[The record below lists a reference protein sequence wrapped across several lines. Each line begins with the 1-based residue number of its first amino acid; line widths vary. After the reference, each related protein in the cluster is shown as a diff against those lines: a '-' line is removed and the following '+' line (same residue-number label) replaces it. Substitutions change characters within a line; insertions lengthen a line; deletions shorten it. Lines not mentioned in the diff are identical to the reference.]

1 MKSRFL
7 TLILLLLI
15 SGYAL
20 AQKSDSCV
28 ANRSAPPVGAYAWPA
43 DAEVKVYFIRR
54 MFTPEQQETLLS
66 AMDFWTEAAKR
77 TGAGVSFS
85 YEKETD
91 VLMDCRNC
99 LTVTRSEVHKY
110 DRKHYAFFY
119 PIRRARDGSLISAWI
134 DFDFAT
140 TSLQALKG
148 YMAHELGHG
157 MGLGDCVSCKKKQTI
172 MNGFPGINKDN
183 GLVEPSACDL
193 EVVRQVY
200 QLQPRTATAAVF
212 QSAGVAH

>member
-1 MKSRFL
+1 MKPRFL
-7 TLILLLLI
+7 TLIVLLLI

-28 ANRSAPPVGAYAWPA
+28 ANRSAPPVGAYAWPS
-43 DAEVKVYFIRR
+43 DANVKVYFMRG
-54 MFTPEQQETLLS
+54 MFTPEQRETLLS
-66 AMDFWTEAAKR
+66 AMDFWTEAAKG

-85 YEKETD
+85 YDKETD

-99 LTVTRSEVHKY
+99 LTVTRGEVNKY

-140 TSLQALKG
+140 ISPQALKG
-148 YMAHELGHG
+148 FMAHELGHG
-157 MGLGDCVSCKKKQTI
+157 MGLADCVSCKKKQTI

-200 QLQPRTATAAVF
+200 LFQPREASATPL
-212 QSAGVAH
+212 QSRRD